1 MIRGYDEMYLDDAM
15 RIMGEMTDYVANYCN
30 MDLDDYF
37 NMFINTGYARMFEQG
52 HPRYITGCSGVELA
66 WMVLEKMNIKVD
78 YSVEIVDYQCSKQ
91 YWCGYILAYY
101 QWYTTRSFNNIMEYV
116 SFSEIEGLYNTLHEA
131 SEDKCVE
138 VLNIR
143 IKSKCSERNLQT
155 LRRLCGYSQ
164 RILAEK
170 SGVNIRTLQQYEI
183 GAKSIN
189 NASFKT
195 VRSLAKALGCD
206 MEDLYEH
213 E

>member
-78 YSVEIVDYQCSKQ
+78 YSVEI
-91 YWCGYILAYY
+91 
-101 QWYTTRSFNNIMEYV
+101 
-116 SFSEIEGLYNTLHEA
+116 EGLYNTLHEA

-155 LRRLCGYSQ
+155 LMRLCGYSQ

-170 SGVNIRTLQQYEI
+170 SGENSL
-183 GAKSIN
+183 SI
-189 NASFKT
+189 
-195 VRSLAKALGCD
+195 
-206 MEDLYEH
+206 ME
-213 E
+213 